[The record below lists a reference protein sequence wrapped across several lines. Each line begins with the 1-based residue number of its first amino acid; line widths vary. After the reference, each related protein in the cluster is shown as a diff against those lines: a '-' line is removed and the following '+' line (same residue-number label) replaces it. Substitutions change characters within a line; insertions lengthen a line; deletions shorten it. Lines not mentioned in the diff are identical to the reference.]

1 MKIMKKV
8 PTATIEDYLG
18 IIYTLQRDGEEVIG
32 ARLAEIMHVSA
43 PTVTVTLKR
52 MLRDGWIKIDDR
64 KRVALTESGNDA
76 ARSVLR
82 RHMLTEWL
90 LSRVLNIPLSE
101 LHEEAHKIEHTL
113 SPMVEEQLISS
124 LDDPNVC
131 PHGNPLPGQEMAS
144 QDWLPLTAFGA
155 GSVVVIRRIHE
166 LLEEDYSTMSTLA
179 QLGIQPGVTVHI
191 SANDK
196 TKNLFEVILNDHLI
210 QLSFETAEKLFAE
223 NPPGY

>member
-1 MKIMKKV
+1 MNKA

-52 MLRDGWIKIDDR
+52 MLRDGWIEIDEK
-64 KRVALTESGNDA
+64 KRVTLTESGYEA

-113 SPMVEEQLISS
+113 SPLVEEQLITS

-131 PHGNPLPGQEMAS
+131 PHGNPLPGQENAS
-144 QDWLPLTAFGA
+144 QHWQPLTKFNQ
-155 GSVVVIRRIHE
+155 GSVAIIRRIHE
-166 LLEEDYSTMSTLA
+166 LLEEDYNMMTRLA
-179 QLGIQPGVTVHI
+179 QLGIQPGVIVQVN
-191 SANDK
+191 ANDRS
-196 TKNLFEVILNDHLI
+196 NYLFEIILNDQLI

-223 NPPGY
+223 NLPGH

>member
-1 MKIMKKV
+1 MNKA

-52 MLRDGWIKIDDR
+52 MLRDGWIEIDEK
-64 KRVALTESGNDA
+64 KRVTLTESGYEA

-113 SPMVEEQLISS
+113 SPLVEEQLITS

-131 PHGNPLPGQEMAS
+131 PHGNPLPGQENAS
-144 QDWLPLTAFGA
+144 QHWLPLTGFIE
-155 GSVVVIRRIHE
+155 GSVAIIRRIHE
-166 LLEEDYSTMSTLA
+166 LLEEDYNMMTRLA
-179 QLGIQPGVTVHI
+179 QLGIQPGVIVQVN
-191 SANDK
+191 ANDRA
-196 TKNLFEVILNDHLI
+196 NYLFEIILNDQLI

-223 NPPGY
+223 NLPGH